1 MAPENLT
8 HSEGDISLLVRTLA
22 FHGGPTVSD
31 YLGVIQFGTE
41 AFLFDDHN
49 NVTFDAENVAM
60 KAVKGVAPIES
71 APATDRKRHPLAL
84 DSRRRLYLCFVAKLN
99 LTDGFP
105 FTGNYSFLLHVLR
118 IFFLKSRR
126 YVLDLNNWM
135 SRVPFLIALVLM
147 NVLYSLIARTS
158 FCRPA

>member
-1 MAPENLT
+1 MFSSMAPENLT
-8 HSEGDISLLVRTLA
+8 HFVGDISPLVRTLA

-31 YLGVIQFGTE
+31 YLGVIGFGTE
-41 AFLFDDHN
+41 AFHFDGHN

-71 APATDRKRHPLAL
+71 APATAIGNGIPWLSIL
-84 DSRRRLYLCFVAKLN
+84 LYLCFVAKLN

-105 FTGNYSFLLHVLR
+105 FTRNYSFLLHVLR
-118 IFFLKSRR
+118 IFSLKSRR

-135 SRVPFLIALVLM
+135 SRIPFLIALVLM
-147 NVLYSLIARTS
+147 NVL
-158 FCRPA
+158 